1 MMIEEQEYDSAD
13 YKHQWH
19 VQAEYGVLA
28 VLLMNNDHYD
38 RVATFLRPEHFSTNI
53 GKKVFAAIGKAIS
66 KGERCDV
73 ITVYQDLERSDPDN
87 QISILDL
94 NEIAQHGAAQSLLM
108 QYAESVFEK
117 GKERELLAALNVA
130 YQEATD
136 QRFSVAERVAKI
148 CSLLDSVG
156 AGDSADKGPVLIGDL
171 IPAYLDRLQNYS
183 EDDQVNAIPTG
194 ILKLDEYL
202 GGGWKNGKVYV
213 IAARPSVGKS
223 AIAQSAVEVCARNG
237 KTSAIFSQEMMNDE
251 MVERAVSRVGGVH
264 MGFHGR
270 PNKYSS
276 EQFSYAIDAA
286 GVIANFPCY
295 VYDKAGL
302 RLSDIA
308 ARARVLKRKHGLALL
323 AIDYLQLCQSAN
335 PKLSRHHQIE
345 EISRGIKVL
354 AKELDIP
361 ILLLSQ
367 LSRKVEDRTP
377 PRPMASDLK
386 ESGAIEEDADA
397 IILMWP
403 HEVGEESTLVGF
415 DIAKNRG
422 GSKGSFGV
430 RFVGKYQQWHETDE
444 PLREV
449 KKFGKKVDDDYGI

>member
-1 MMIEEQEYDSAD
+1 MFEEQEYDSRD
-13 YKHQWH
+13 YLQDWSI
-19 VQAEYGVLA
+19 QAEYGVLA
-28 VLLMNNDHYD
+28 VLLVNNDHYD
-38 RVATFLRPEHFSTNI
+38 QVATFLRPEHFSTDI
-53 GKKVFAAIGKAIS
+53 GQKVYASIAKAVS
-66 KGERCDV
+66 KGDRCDV
-73 ITVYQDLERSDPDN
+73 ITVFEDIQRNDPN
-87 QISILDL
+87 TSITIFDL
-94 NEIAQHGAAQSLLM
+94 NNIAQHGHTTSMLLK
-108 QYAESVFEK
+108 YADSVFEK
-117 GKERELLAALNVA
+117 GKERQLLTALNAA

-136 QRFSVAERVAKI
+136 QRCSVAERVAKI
-148 CSLLDSVG
+148 GSLLDAVG
-156 AGDSADKGPVLIGDL
+156 AGDSGDKGPVLIGDL

-223 AIAQSAVEVCARNG
+223 AIAQSAVEVCARHG

-286 GVIANFPCY
+286 GIIANFPCY

-308 ARARVLKRKHGLALL
+308 ARARVLKRKHGLSLL
-323 AIDYLQLCQSAN
+323 AIDYLQLCQASN

-361 ILLLSQ
+361 IILLSQ
-367 LSRKVEDRTP
+367 LSRKVEERTP

-403 HEVGEESTLVGF
+403 HEVGDESTLVGF

-449 KKFGKKVDDDYGI
+449 KKFGKKGEDDYGI